1 MRAAN
6 TKKLLGMC
14 TNHKTVM
21 GETIKADSKLKPSRI
36 TAGQNKNG
44 IDHFYEV
51 QWTREWNNYST
62 EDTGNKDWWRE
73 MSNLN
78 LIPFPH
84 KVIIKAIKVSVQF
97 IKDA

>member
-36 TAGQNKNG
+36 TAEQNKNG

-51 QWTREWNNYST
+51 QWTRE
-62 EDTGNKDWWRE
+62 
-73 MSNLN
+73 
-78 LIPFPH
+78 
-84 KVIIKAIKVSVQF
+84 
-97 IKDA
+97 